1 MNNILSYF
9 MYFFVSLIVTVYV
22 GYQLHRDGRL
32 LLIYLFKN
40 IEFVDRLNNILLLG
54 YYLVNIGYVFYAI
67 SSWRITNN
75 PILMSLQKISVILL
89 ILGYLHYQNII
100 FIYLFF
106 KFKLL
111 KKWKL

>member
-1 MNNILSYF
+1 MSDILSYVI
-9 MYFFVSLIVTVYV
+9 YTSVSLIITVYV

-32 LLIYLFKN
+32 LLIYFFKN
-40 IEFVDRLNNILLLG
+40 IEFVEKLNNVLLLG

-75 PILMSLQKISVILL
+75 PILMSLQKISIILL

>member
-1 MNNILSYF
+1 MNSFMAYF
-9 MYFFVSLIVTVYV
+9 IYFSISLIVTVYV
-22 GYQLHRDGRL
+22 GYQLHKDGRL
-32 LLIYLFKN
+32 LLIHLFKN
-40 IEFVDRLNNILLLG
+40 TEFVDRLNNILLLG

-67 SSWRITNN
+67 SSWKTTNH

-89 ILGYLHYQNII
+89 ILGYLHYQNIT

-111 KKWKL
+111 KKWKI